1 MHICAKTL
9 MEVFMNNKSQ
19 EQEKEKKEQMQK
31 ENLERIKK
39 KIIVMSGKGGVGKST
54 VATNLVYG
62 LALQGKTVGILDV
75 DIHGPSIGKLMGIE
89 GKKLGKPKNDN
100 RPTPIKVVENV
111 YAVTIA
117 SFLDSPDTPLV
128 WRGPLKTGAIKQFL
142 QDIEWPELDYLI
154 VDCPPGT
161 GDEPLTISQ
170 ILGGMDGS
178 VIVTT
183 PQDIA
188 LLDARKTINFSKKM
202 NVKVL
207 GIVENMSGF
216 ICPHCGEEINLFKKG
231 GGEKAAKDFNVDLLG
246 KIPVDKEIVESTDS
260 GRPYI
265 YDNSDNEGAKVYKN
279 ITKKIIDKMGV

>member
-1 MHICAKTL
+1 MS
-9 MEVFMNNKSQ
+9 NKKINHN
-19 EQEKEKKEQMQK
+19 QEKEKKEKMQK

-62 LALQGKTVGILDV
+62 LALEGKTVGILDV

-89 GKKLGKPKNDN
+89 GKKLGKPKSDN
-100 RPTPIKVVENV
+100 RPTPVRVVENV

-117 SFLDSPDTPLV
+117 SFLENPDTPLV

-178 VIVTT
+178 IIVTT

-188 LLDARKTINFSKKM
+188 LLDARKTINFSRKM
-202 NVKVL
+202 NVEVL

-216 ICPHCGEEINLFKKG
+216 KCPHCGEEINLFKTG
-231 GGEKAAKDFNVDLLG
+231 GGSKAAKDFEVDLLG
-246 KIPVDKEIVESTDS
+246 NIPVDKDIVDATDS

-265 YDNSDNEGAKVYKN
+265 YDNSNNEGAKIYKD
-279 ITKKIIDKMGV
+279 ITRKIINKMGV

>member
-1 MHICAKTL
+1 
-9 MEVFMNNKSQ
+9 MNNKRQ
-19 EQEKEKKEQMQK
+19 NNKKEQEKKEQMQK

-39 KIIVMSGKGGVGKST
+39 KLIVMSGKGGVGKST

-75 DIHGPSIGKLMGIE
+75 DIHGPSIGKVMGIE
-89 GKKLGKPKNDN
+89 GEKLGKPKNDS

-178 VIVTT
+178 IIVTT

-202 NVKVL
+202 NVEVL

-216 ICPHCGEEINLFKKG
+216 ICPHCGEKINLFKTG
-231 GGEKAAKDFNVDLLG
+231 GGEKAAKDFEVDLLG
-246 KIPVDKEIVESTDS
+246 KIPVDKDIVDSTDS

-265 YDNSDNEGAKVYKN
+265 YDSSDNEGAKVYKN
-279 ITKKIIDKMGV
+279 ITQKIINKMGV